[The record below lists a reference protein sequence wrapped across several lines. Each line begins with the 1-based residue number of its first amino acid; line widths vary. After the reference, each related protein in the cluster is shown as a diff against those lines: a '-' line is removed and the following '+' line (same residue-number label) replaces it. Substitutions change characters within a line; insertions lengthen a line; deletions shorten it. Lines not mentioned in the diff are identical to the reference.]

1 MSICNVIHIP
11 NLGIYCIVFF
21 FDRMQYQQ
29 IMALT
34 WGLAKLDRQ
43 KQMALYRPQK
53 RPTDDPRGWWKYA
66 YVLVTGKECS
76 PLNQLQLLVEGVK
89 HKKLYISLVKQLHRL
104 QSRPPAGSTAPD
116 NSAMI
121 EALEAQTDLIEEQ
134 VPLPTLIRYRQ
145 LAALEIRSEDAKH
158 KDLPVTSG
166 NALAD
171 GVHAS
176 VMSVFSWV
184 GGGIIPVGDLFTAT
198 KKKPTKPSFNGNG
211 DGYGALDEDLP
222 LEDLVSQLEQEVHRA
237 EAYSIHHDIT
247 QFRLSFSGNT
257 TVKLTND
264 ELPLATL
271 IVSLKAL
278 IDTKAECNVMSFY
291 VENLCLID
299 EHTRNPIS
307 RYLIAARYGTSYT
320 YTLYICRHISIYI
333 LMYVCMLTVCVW
345 MYVLIIF
352 VYICVY

>member
-1 MSICNVIHIP
+1 MYSDVYSSVMYYYNVYIHIYSVYTYP
-11 NLGIYCIVFF
+11 CAYLCIISIYCIVFF

-89 HKKLYISLVKQLHRL
+89 HKKLYISLIKQLHRL

-116 NSAMI
+116 NTAMI

-158 KDLPVTSG
+158 KDFPVTSG

-198 KKKPTKPSFNGNG
+198 KKKPSTKPSFTGNGG

-307 RYLIAARYGTSYT
+307 RYLIAARYTH
-320 YTLYICRHISIYI
+320 LHI
-333 LMYVCMLTVCVW
+333 
-345 MYVLIIF
+345 
-352 VYICVY
+352 